1 MKKEISMTNTLN
13 DIHYMLAELFIHY
26 DGLGLS
32 MYDYPE
38 YKTLAEKYEFF
49 CESYEEAKKIQNS
62 AIERIEKKGKG

>member
-13 DIHYMLAELFIHY
+13 DIHYMLAEIFIHY

-49 CESYEEAKKIQNS
+49 L
-62 AIERIEKKGKG
+62 